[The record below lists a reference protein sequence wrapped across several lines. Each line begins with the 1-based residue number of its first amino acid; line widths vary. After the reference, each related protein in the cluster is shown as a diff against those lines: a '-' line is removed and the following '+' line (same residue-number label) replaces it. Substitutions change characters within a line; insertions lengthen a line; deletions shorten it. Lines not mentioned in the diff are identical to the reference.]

1 MPLTPSCRVGRV
13 GRGGLER
20 GRWRGLMVS
29 AFAGICGGATG
40 TCGCGLGTP
49 SWVFTPVGLSLD
61 GHCGLFLQQ

>member
-1 MPLTPSCRVGRV
+1 
-13 GRGGLER
+13 
-20 GRWRGLMVS
+20 MVS